1 MSDEP
6 NLILENEDIPP
17 CMIYVDKDGKWF
29 HKGAPIIHRDLLAL
43 FYQSLDV
50 DEHGHYLIKFKDQIC
65 RLEVEDTPYVIQTID
80 FVPGTSPGEEDR
92 FVLYLIDDS
101 KEDLVAETLFVGPGH
116 VPYCMI
122 REGRFKARFSRA
134 SYYQIASHIQEETET
149 GRYFVTLNKKKFY
162 FEGGTP
168 Q

>member
-1 MSDEP
+1 
-6 NLILENEDIPP
+6 
-17 CMIYVDKDGKWF
+17 MIYVDKDGKWF
-29 HKGAPIIHRDLLAL
+29 HKGAPIIHGDLLAL

-92 FVLYLIDDS
+92 FVLHLIDDS
-101 KEDLVAETLFVGPGH
+101 KEDLVAETLSVGPDH

-122 REGRFKARFSRA
+122 KEGKFKARFSRA
-134 SYYQIASHIQEETET
+134 SYYQIASHVQEETET
-149 GRYFVTLNKKKFY
+149 GRYFITLNKKKYY
-162 FEGGTP
+162 FEGGTL